1 MPVVSKFAGRGKS
14 KIFKIESEYTFIQTL
29 GVGTYGEVKLASWVS
44 DPSKLVAIKIAK
56 GQTSIHML
64 KNEAEI
70 LKKLSHECFPQFID
84 FKIDEFTN
92 KAYLIIEYFEG
103 STLDSYLED
112 HSFDEVEALNHLKL
126 LTDAIKYLH
135 SNKIAHRDLKPQN
148 IIVTQDS
155 KVKVIDFN
163 ISKRFVDRS
172 FDEDEKV
179 SWLNLVSWFLIICK
193 TMLTIIC
200 IGFEVWA
207 EVLHTDLLT
216 DVCSSRDS
224 FSWLLFRKYWY
235 LGTRNH
241 FPINAM
247 RNWDIINSKF
257 KIKIRCN

>member
-70 LKKLSHECFPQFID
+70 LKKLNHECFPQFID

-148 IIVTQDS
+148 IIVTQDN

-163 ISKRFVDRS
+163 ISKWFVDRS
-172 FDEDEKV
+172 FDEDKKV

-193 TMLTIIC
+193 TMLTIIW

>member
-70 LKKLSHECFPQFID
+70 LKKLNHECYPQFID
-84 FKIDEFTN
+84 FNIDEFTN

-148 IIVTQDS
+148 IIVTQDN

-179 SWLNLVSWFLIICK
+179 SCLNL
-193 TMLTIIC
+193 T
-200 IGFEVWA
+200 
-207 EVLHTDLLT
+207 
-216 DVCSSRDS
+216 
-224 FSWLLFRKYWY
+224 SWLLTFIKYADHY
-235 LGTRNH
+235 FHR
-241 FPINAM
+241 
-247 RNWDIINSKF
+247 
-257 KIKIRCN
+257 IRSLSRSSSHRFAHRCLQLQRSFQLIAIQKVLIFGDSESFSYQCYEELRYYISDYKE